1 MNTALGRRQGSVLK
15 RVCYEFMQD
24 EGNILC
30 HLRIE
35 QKVWSAVNSN
45 VKAANLPFDEVKER
59 NLVIRLYNLL
69 VGIEHALK
77 PVQKTVLNHRCGN
90 RSVIFRQTELN
101 DSLNNSEKISDTVV

>member
-1 MNTALGRRQGSVLK
+1 MLK

-35 QKVWSAVNSN
+35 QKVWSAVNSDL
-45 VKAANLPFDEVKER
+45 KAASLPFDEVKEQ
-59 NLVIRLYNLL
+59 NLVIGLDNLL
-69 VGIEHALK
+69 VGIEHGLK
-77 PVQKTVLNHRCGN
+77 PVQKTVLNQGCGN
-90 RSVIFRQTELN
+90 RSGIFRQTEQN